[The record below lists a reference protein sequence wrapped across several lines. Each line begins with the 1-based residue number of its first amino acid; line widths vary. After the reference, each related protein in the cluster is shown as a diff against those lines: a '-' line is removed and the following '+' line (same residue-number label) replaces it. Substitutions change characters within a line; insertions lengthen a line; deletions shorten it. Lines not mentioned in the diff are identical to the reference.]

1 MKKIVSVLI
10 SLILAF
16 AALPVSAEEA
26 YSYALVKGDSVLSS
40 GGGDGAMAV
49 GSVSKTFA
57 AAVALKL
64 SEEGTIKLDAPVTDY
79 IPEFHMADERYKKIT
94 LRMLLDHSSGLYGST
109 LKNSMLYGKYSPWNH
124 DNILSLLAEQKLKY
138 EPGTKANYCND
149 GFSLLEIAMERAA
162 GKDYSA
168 LLNEYVTS
176 PLGLG
181 KTVTA
186 KDYQGDNKDIVSAL
200 AAGGTLSD
208 AKELSLFGNALFSGF
223 LNEDSLAEMTK
234 SRFFDDGRFD
244 FGLGLDDVSVY
255 PFDKYGIKAL
265 AKDGDTLGTS
275 SSLVILP
282 DYNISAAVIREKSS
296 SVLCRNEAIGL
307 IINYLK
313 EENIAD
319 IEFYDMP
326 MPERAD
332 KADIS
337 DYKKC
342 EGLYVSTAGEFEF
355 SISRDYGILKDLYR
369 GTETKYEY
377 IGNGNFA
384 YKGEILS
391 FDGNVLCRRGTAYLN
406 QNDRYLYNYEFA
418 ERKEDGEERN
428 EKWKSRN
435 GKSYFVLDE
444 AADSAVLSSVIPK
457 TNVYFVP
464 GVNSYMGYMRID
476 GDDSATSDIT
486 LSGSFG
492 RDVTDLY
499 FSSENG
505 TEFVRA
511 QGWTFVDSDSI
522 PEIYGGYASYATIG
536 DNGFIKWYKIG
547 ASKGKI
553 IEAEFLIGSVT
564 VYDASGKVCFSSLS
578 GEKKC
583 TLPEGGYIAFAGDAG
598 TRFDITLN

>member
-64 SEEGTIKLDAPVTDY
+64 SEDGVIKLDAPVTDY

-109 LKNSMLYGKYSPWNH
+109 LKNSMLCGKYSPWNH

-149 GFSLLEIAMERAA
+149 GFSLLEIAMERAT

-168 LLNEYVTS
+168 LLKEYVTS

-307 IINYLK
+307 IINCLK

-444 AADSAVLSSVIPK
+444 AADSAVLSSAIPK
-457 TNVYFVP
+457 TNVYFAP

-522 PEIYGGYASYATIG
+522 PEIYGGHASYATIG

-553 IEAEFLIGSVT
+553 IEAEFLKGSVT
-564 VYDASGKVCFSSLS
+564 VYDASGKACFSSLS